1 MNKKLFGTL
10 SNGEEVYI
18 YSLVDGETRADV
30 MDYGATI
37 LSLKPF
43 GDVDVVGGFDRLEC
57 YIGDASYQGATIGR
71 VANRIAD
78 ASFAATCALKTSKS
92 SSVNSDG
99 NRSFTEVF
107 PCWFR
112 LIIASR

>member
-43 GDVDVVGGFDRLEC
+43 GDVDVVGGFDCLEC

-78 ASFAATCALKTSKS
+78 ASFEIDGKTYNVTKNEKNNCLHGGVGFKNRLWD
-92 SSVNSDG
+92 VNY
-99 NRSFTEVF
+99 F
-107 PCWFR
+107 
-112 LIIASR
+112 